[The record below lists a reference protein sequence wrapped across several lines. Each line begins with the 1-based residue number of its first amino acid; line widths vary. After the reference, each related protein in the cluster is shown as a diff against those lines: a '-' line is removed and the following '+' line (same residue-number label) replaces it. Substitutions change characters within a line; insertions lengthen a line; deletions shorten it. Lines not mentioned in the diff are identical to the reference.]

1 MLKIEGGSNTE
12 TLAKWGRVA
21 RSASALTVL
30 ALATTF
36 ALAGSAVA
44 KDWYVNGSA
53 PAGGTGTSS
62 SPLNT
67 LLAVHFLAGVGDTI
81 HIQPSTVVL
90 TGGISLLPGQ
100 KLIGDGPSVVTP
112 SAPLIPKG
120 PQIMVSAG
128 LTSAPTITNT
138 SSYLSGDAVDMA
150 DNTVVQNIVIKGS
163 LRGGI
168 WAQDAHDIQ
177 IIGNDIS
184 GMNTSITPGFRVQP
198 FCLEQYA
205 AGVANCSAGLQDG
218 FAGIQVDGLG
228 GESNVLIRDN
238 YVHNGTC
245 GDGINVRAMNESN
258 IFASVKGN
266 YTTALVQC
274 TGLNALNNFGV
285 QVLGQGKLN
294 ADLDSNT
301 VNNSGSAGADTENI
315 FINPA
320 EAGVMTVTINNH
332 VYMNGIGGAST
343 NGVEFI
349 SGNGSPHTEV
359 TITNSYFAN
368 NPGDMLEIFNRGARG
383 SYASMTLDNVV
394 VQNTTIS
401 GGLPTYGNP
410 PGTAKSPDNTGEC
423 LGIGSV
429 GADDVTILKMISS
442 TFSGCGNN
450 GIEVTNNHAATENGT
465 DGPQSVSLT
474 ILNSTISGSK
484 YYNLWFNGVTPLT
497 TLSVFVQNTNLSG
510 SQSGVAVAFDQ
521 QPTGGTKNY
530 AIDLGG
536 GSLGSNGKN
545 CIFGGLIY
553 NLEATNYN
561 VSAQNNWWG
570 QAGGPLAGT
579 VHETNPGFTINTG
592 MPLKSAPPACS

>member
-1 MLKIEGGSNTE
+1 
-12 TLAKWGRVA
+12 
-21 RSASALTVL
+21 
-30 ALATTF
+30 
-36 ALAGSAVA
+36 
-44 KDWYVNGSA
+44 
-53 PAGGTGTSS
+53 
-62 SPLNT
+62 
-67 LLAVHFLAGVGDTI
+67 
-81 HIQPSTVVL
+81 
-90 TGGISLLPGQ
+90 
-100 KLIGDGPSVVTP
+100 
-112 SAPLIPKG
+112 
-120 PQIMVSAG
+120 
-128 LTSAPTITNT
+128 
-138 SSYLSGDAVDMA
+138 
-150 DNTVVQNIVIKGS
+150 
-163 LRGGI
+163 
-168 WAQDAHDIQ
+168 
-177 IIGNDIS
+177 
-184 GMNTSITPGFRVQP
+184 
-198 FCLEQYA
+198 
-205 AGVANCSAGLQDG
+205 
-218 FAGIQVDGLG
+218 
-228 GESNVLIRDN
+228 
-238 YVHNGTC
+238 
-245 GDGINVRAMNESN
+245 
-258 IFASVKGN
+258 
-266 YTTALVQC
+266 
-274 TGLNALNNFGV
+274 
-285 QVLGQGKLN
+285 
-294 ADLDSNT
+294 
-301 VNNSGSAGADTENI
+301 
-315 FINPA
+315 
-320 EAGVMTVTINNH
+320 
-332 VYMNGIGGAST
+332 
-343 NGVEFI
+343 
-349 SGNGSPHTEV
+349 
-359 TITNSYFAN
+359 
-368 NPGDMLEIFNRGARG
+368 
-383 SYASMTLDNVV
+383 
-394 VQNTTIS
+394 
-401 GGLPTYGNP
+401 LPTYGNP